1 VLAVVEELVLES
13 WSANLGGRKERNI
26 LTVGLVVVVVVT
38 FKVVDRAIL
47 EVVFDIVV
55 VGVVV
60 VVVTFKVVDRAI
72 LEVVFDIVVVEGSQ
86 YVTPSDSEAA
96 SRWRRANRVEFTNLG
111 GGT

>member
-1 VLAVVEELVLES
+1 MLVVVEELVLES
-13 WSANLGGRKERNI
+13 WSANFGGRKEHNI
-26 LTVGLVVVVVVT
+26 LTVVVVVV
-38 FKVVDRAIL
+38 VLV
-47 EVVFDIVV
+47 VV

-60 VVVTFKVVDRAI
+60 VVVRLKVVDSAI

-96 SRWRRANRVEFTNLG
+96 SRWRRAKCFEFKTVG